1 MGSISMSRNL
11 INERQ
16 TFAIIKRMRKANKLA
31 KAVAHGGYG
40 DEARE
45 DYLMKYPEAKDK

>member
-1 MGSISMSRNL
+1 
-11 INERQ
+11 
-16 TFAIIKRMRKANKLA
+16 MRKANKLA

-45 DYLMKYPEAKDK
+45 DYLMKYLEAKKIILKPRSIGITTFAKYPEAKNK